1 MIAEW
6 NLSSSSHVR
15 IRSTR
20 IPGQR
25 EAFTAPSVLRT
36 DHRDER
42 FAQDEKLNMSVPT
55 QRRSDC
61 FHTSATFVRFP
72 GKTVESTVTAGY

>member
-1 MIAEW
+1 MIIVLLTSVSAQLVFQV
-6 NLSSSSHVR
+6 NVKLLL
-15 IRSTR
+15 
-20 IPGQR
+20 PL
-25 EAFTAPSVLRT
+25 VLRT

-42 FAQDEKLNMSVPT
+42 FAQDDKLNMSVPT